1 MIDRIRSRPAPEFG
15 VVAERYFR
23 GSDLDLVMFAH
34 EIAVFSHGAQEAR
47 QNGDPYIR
55 HPESVALKLMELR
68 LPADYACL
76 GLLHDIFEDAKHLSE
91 KHVLRIRMV
100 LGPEFLVDLQRISK
114 RFANQALE
122 PPGHSSAN
130 YYSTLRDS
138 SLRVQV
144 GKMADRLDNL
154 SDIDGD
160 HISPDKRRRVKQ
172 TTRTHLLPLAQNILC
187 GMNRTDKMRYVI
199 VHFREELDRLS
210 RG

>member
-23 GSDLDLVMFAH
+23 GGDLELVLFAH
-34 EIAVFSHGAQEAR
+34 EMAVFSHGSQEAR

-55 HPESVALKLMELR
+55 HPESVALRLMELR

-114 RFANQALE
+114 RYANQALE
-122 PPGHSSAN
+122 PSDHSGTN
-130 YYSTLRDS
+130 YYQTLWDS

-144 GKMADRLDNL
+144 GKMVDRLDNL

-160 HISPDKRRRVKQ
+160 HISSDKRRRVKQ
-172 TTRTHLLPLAQNILC
+172 TTRTHLLPLAQDILRK
-187 GMNRTDKMRYVI
+187 MNRTDKMRYVI
-199 VHFREELDRLS
+199 VYLREELGRLS